1 VRRLL
6 LLVPLAILCACGGDD
21 APRPNR
27 PPAVALTAGPMDGE
41 LASWRARFHWHGTD
55 LDGYVARYQVA
66 VDVPEELLDRVNDPG
81 DTGIAWRETT
91 ELEGVFEFTTPDPG
105 PPVDPGGVPDRH
117 FGDHNVFVRA
127 VDDEGAVSAADGVE
141 FTAFNLV
148 PRTRITVPAHV
159 AGRDVLTTGDSI
171 HVQWEV
177 EDSDD
182 ESPSPLQF
190 EMKLK
195 QMPLGW
201 YPFDF
206 DMQVA
211 VDFWAADVPWIPLGF
226 LAPDTSALRLRLQR
240 PHAYIFA
247 LRAIDRAGAVER
259 LFVNGRNGLL
269 IQSQDQIGITRLTV
283 REPLLGKVTFPG
295 ASTSFETYRGAI
307 HRFEME
313 SNVWDEYG
321 GPLVTYDYGVNVD
334 PDDETDPGWRGWSL
348 DRRTAPIA
356 FETLGIHS
364 VSFRARDNGG
374 AVVTGTVTLRVSPAT
389 FDRGVLYVDDLRRP
403 LSQGISDAA
412 TDARIREMIAAAGI
426 DVTDPTEYR
435 EFHAWGEADMASQPE
450 PLRLADLLPH
460 RMILWDTW
468 STAQSRNSLLVASN
482 ACATNRVLQ
491 AYVAAGGGL
500 WVWGQQTFGG
510 FDLAPGSTCFANLA
524 YVLGEAG
531 ALSFGPGDFLY
542 EFMGL
547 AGGGFANVRS
557 NLDVHGLVRLEPTA
571 AARADGLLTPIG
583 IDRAFYPGTT
593 PISFGD
599 VMMDPVF
606 NASGGLD
613 SLFTY
618 GAAQAASAVHRRPNA
633 FRYADPDPVPDQGP
647 VAVFGFPLHVFEQ
660 GSAAEKTG
668 TFGVAATMIDWL
680 KRHHDRFVAT
690 RGASPAMAGG
700 R

>member
-148 PRTRITVPAHV
+148 PRTTITLPGAVD
-159 AGRDVLTTGDSI
+159 GTDVLIVRRSLRFAWN
-171 HVQWEV
+171 V
-177 EDSDD
+177 DD
-182 ESPSPLQF
+182 PDDDDPARAPLQY
-190 EMKLK
+190 EWKLK
-195 QMPLGW
+195 RMPISWFPVGVNIQ
-201 YPFDF
+201 F
-206 DMQVA
+206 A
-211 VDFWAADVPWIPLGF
+211 VDVLAADVPW
-226 LAPDTSALRLRLQR
+226 SALPPEQSDLLLEFET
-240 PHAYIFA
+240 PHPYIFA
-247 LRAIDRAGAVER
+247 VRAIDRGGATER
-259 LFVNGRNGLL
+259 LFVKGKNAVIL
-269 IQSQDQIGITRLTV
+269 SAVDSIGDPMILAV
-283 REPLLGKVTFPG
+283 RERILGTVEFPAAG
-295 ASTSFETYRGAI
+295 GQFETVLGVT
-307 HRFEME
+307 HRFEMMADA
-313 SNVWDEYG
+313 SQYG
-321 GPLVTYDYGVNVD
+321 GVVEAYDYGVNVD
-334 PDDETDPGWRGWSL
+334 PDNDADPAWTGWSTG
-348 DRRTAPIA
+348 RVTAPIVFA
-356 FETLGIHS
+356 TSGIHT
-364 VSFRARDNGG
+364 VSFRARDTGG
-374 AVVTGTVTLRVSPAT
+374 AVTRGTIVLHAHPAP
-389 FDRGVLYVDDLRRP
+389 FDREILYVDDLRRP

-426 DVTDPTEYR
+426 EVTDPTEYQ